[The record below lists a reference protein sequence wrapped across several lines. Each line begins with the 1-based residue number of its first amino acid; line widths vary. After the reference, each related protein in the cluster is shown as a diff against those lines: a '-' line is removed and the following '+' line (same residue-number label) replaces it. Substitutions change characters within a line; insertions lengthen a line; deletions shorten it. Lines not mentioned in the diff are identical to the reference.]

1 MKPFIIANWKM
12 NPQTLGQAKAL
23 FNSVKNGVKGIKG
36 KEVIICPPF
45 IYLPMLKGLSLGA
58 QNCFW
63 EREGAY
69 TGEISCPMLK
79 SLCQYVLAGH
89 SERRKYFNEKDEI
102 NNKLKAVLDAK
113 LIPVL
118 CIGETQEQRNQ
129 DKTEAVLKEQII
141 SALDS
146 ISSSRF
152 SSVIIAYEPVWAIGT
167 GNPCDVEEAQKMK
180 LLIQKIISK
189 IYSSNVSFKT
199 PILYGGSV
207 KSNNAES
214 YVKEAGFNGLLVGG
228 ASLDAREFI
237 KIVKQAV

>member
-1 MKPFIIANWKM
+1 MKPLIIANWKM

-23 FNSVKNGVKGIKG
+23 FNSVKNGVKGIKRG
-36 KEVIICPPF
+36 KVIICPPF

-63 EREGAY
+63 EKEGAY

-79 SLCQYVLAGH
+79 SLCQYVLVGH

-102 NNKLKAVLDAK
+102 NNKLEAVLDAK

-118 CIGETQEQRNQ
+118 CVGETQEQRNQ
-129 DKTEAVLKEQII
+129 DKTEVVLKEQII

-152 SSVIIAYEPVWAIGT
+152 SPVIIAYEPVWAIGT

-189 IYSSNVSFKT
+189 IYSSNISFKT
-199 PILYGGSV
+199 PVLYGGSV
-207 KSNNAES
+207 KSNNAEG

-237 KIVKQAV
+237 EIVKQAV